1 MPDQSSTHPV
11 SVGKSSY
18 AMDGMGRATA
28 ARGSWSGLRALST
41 ARTLQRCS
49 LGGTTPSE
57 VPRVHFYTSAGNEIP
72 ARRVSALGGR
82 AYGGVHH
89 MLSRHYFVSQ
99 VASLLK
105 FAKETT
111 NPQLA
116 AVLIEK
122 AADLKSQVDESSTT
136 LDPSHVAPDVEP
148 EK

>member
-1 MPDQSSTHPV
+1 
-11 SVGKSSY
+11 
-18 AMDGMGRATA
+18 
-28 ARGSWSGLRALST
+28 
-41 ARTLQRCS
+41 
-49 LGGTTPSE
+49 
-57 VPRVHFYTSAGNEIP
+57 
-72 ARRVSALGGR
+72 
-82 AYGGVHH
+82 

-136 LDPSHVAPDVEP
+136 LDPSDVAPDVEP

>member
-1 MPDQSSTHPV
+1 
-11 SVGKSSY
+11 
-18 AMDGMGRATA
+18 MDGDGQSHCRSRVLIRPSRIVYGPDTAEPTRAKFHVFTFIYPRGTKSPLVEFRHWPVGRM
-28 ARGSWSGLRALST
+28 
-41 ARTLQRCS
+41 
-49 LGGTTPSE
+49 
-57 VPRVHFYTSAGNEIP
+57 AGCI
-72 ARRVSALGGR
+72 
-82 AYGGVHH
+82 